1 MNTREVLA
9 VIALVPLLLLPML
22 VGTCSDARAPQNQ
35 SPESDILTAG
45 H

>member
-22 VGTCSDARAPQNQ
+22 VGTCSDARAPQNR